1 MKTLV
6 PYIWVAGAVQLVIA
20 AANIV
25 LPGKLRYREN
35 IAKLSPIVRQVFV
48 VHAVY
53 IVLVLVF
60 FGLLCLLFAG
70 ELAGGSALGRFLSGF
85 LTVFWSLRVGIQ
97 LFYYDPQV
105 KRDNLAGH
113 LIFTAAFIYLA
124 VVFAFGA
131 IGGSGR

>member
-1 MKTLV
+1 MEPLI
-6 PYIWVAGAVQLVIA
+6 PHIMAAGVLQLLIA

-53 IVLVLVF
+53 IALVLVF

-85 LTVFWSLRVGIQ
+85 LAVFWSLRVGIQ

-105 KRDNLAGH
+105 KRENFGAHLA
-113 LIFTAAFIYLA
+113 FTATFICLA
-124 VVFAFGA
+124 VVFAVA
-131 IGGSGR
+131 ALGGLAG